1 MANNLNA
8 AYNEL
13 KAQCQELDKKGY
25 VIRDK
30 GEIAEY
36 FKISLMKMLV
46 YISTLDDRITK
57 AEAEFISSTL
67 GIMPLTNEMSE
78 LSRIK
83 KMITPDSVTDSLQR
97 ICKVFIDA
105 ESDGEDTDHKKLSAF
120 VNDLGVG
127 FMACDGEFDDR
138 ESAFLSRLVYRLRV
152 FGESYVK
159 GIKNSGGMSSKKPL
173 PASKPPKL
181 TTPSKTEEKKPLQK
195 KKEEDNSTLEEL
207 MEKLDTLIG
216 LMSVKQEVYSLA
228 NLIKVRKLREERGF
242 KQPEMS
248 LHLVFT
254 GNPGTGKTT
263 VARLLAKIYH
273 RLGAVKK
280 DVFVEVDRSGLVSNY
295 IGHTAIKTREVCESA
310 LGGVLFIDEAY
321 ALTNKT
327 GQNDYGIEAV
337 NTLLKFMED
346 NRGDIVVICAGYT
359 DLMEEF
365 LNSNLGLRSRFNRFI
380 EFADYTAPELRQ
392 MFELYCKQYSLKADD
407 EVLSFVEEFFIE
419 RIRNKTE
426 YFANGRDAR
435 NFFEKALSNQADRL
449 ADITDLSDDKL
460 MTLTIDDVKGVE
472 L

>member
-1 MANNLNA
+1 MANTLHNDFLA
-8 AYNEL
+8 LKEKCAY
-13 KAQCQELDKKGY
+13 LDKKGY

-30 GEIAEY
+30 DCLEEY
-36 FKISLMKMLV
+36 LKISLMKMLI
-46 YISTLDDRITK
+46 YISALDDRITK
-57 AEAEFISSTL
+57 NETELISSVL
-67 GIMPLTNEMSE
+67 GVG
-78 LSRIK
+78 LSDTGGLARIK
-83 KMITPDSVTDSLQR
+83 KMITPDSITDSLQR
-97 ICKVFIDA
+97 IVKVFIDA
-105 ESDGEDTDHKKLSAF
+105 QSDGEDTDYKALNSF
-120 VNDLGVG
+120 VNDLGVA
-127 FMACDGEFDDR
+127 FMAADGETDDR
-138 ESAFLSRLVYRLRV
+138 ETAFLSRLVYRLRV

-159 GIKNSGGMSSKKPL
+159 GIKSSGGLRSKASPTAPKA
-173 PASKPPKL
+173 PAQAAKKDEPKAA
-181 TTPSKTEEKKPLQK
+181 PAQKEKQ
-195 KKEEDNSTLEEL
+195 EDNSTLDQL
-207 MEKLDTLIG
+207 LDKLDQLIG

-228 NLIKVRKLREERGF
+228 NLIKVRRLREERGF

-273 RLGAVKK
+273 RLGAVRE
-280 DVFVEVDRSGLVSNY
+280 DTFVEVDRSGLVSNY

-365 LNSNLGLRSRFNRFI
+365 LNSNPGLRSRFNRFI
-380 EFADYTAPELRQ
+380 EFADYNANELAQ
-392 MFELYCKQYSLKADD
+392 MFELYLRQYSLKAS
-407 EVLSFVEEFFIE
+407 EGVLEYVEGFFEE

-449 ADITDLSDDKL
+449 ARVKDMSDDEL
-460 MTLTIDDVKGVE
+460 MTLTLDDVKGVA

>member
-1 MANNLNA
+1 
-8 AYNEL
+8 
-13 KAQCQELDKKGY
+13 
-25 VIRDK
+25 
-30 GEIAEY
+30 
-36 FKISLMKMLV
+36 
-46 YISTLDDRITK
+46 
-57 AEAEFISSTL
+57 
-67 GIMPLTNEMSE
+67 
-78 LSRIK
+78 
-83 KMITPDSVTDSLQR
+83 
-97 ICKVFIDA
+97 
-105 ESDGEDTDHKKLSAF
+105 
-120 VNDLGVG
+120 
-127 FMACDGEFDDR
+127 
-138 ESAFLSRLVYRLRV
+138 
-152 FGESYVK
+152 
-159 GIKNSGGMSSKKPL
+159 
-173 PASKPPKL
+173 
-181 TTPSKTEEKKPLQK
+181 
-195 KKEEDNSTLEEL
+195 
-207 MEKLDTLIG
+207 
-216 LMSVKQEVYSLA
+216 MSVKQEVYSLA

-273 RLGAVKK
+273 RLGAVRE
-280 DVFVEVDRSGLVSNY
+280 DTFVEVDRSGLVSNY

-365 LNSNLGLRSRFNRFI
+365 LNSNPGLRSRFNRFI
-380 EFADYTAPELRQ
+380 EFQDYNANELRQ
-392 MFELYCKQYSLKADD
+392 MFELYLRQYSLKAG
-407 EVLSFVEEFFIE
+407 EGVSEYVEGFFEE

-449 ADITDLSDDKL
+449 AKVGDMSDDEL
-460 MTLTIDDVKGVE
+460 MTLTLDDVKGVA

>member
-1 MANNLNA
+1 MANTLHNDFLA
-8 AYNEL
+8 LKERCAY
-13 KAQCQELDKKGY
+13 LDKKGY

-30 GEIAEY
+30 DCLEEY
-36 FKISLMKMLV
+36 LKISLMKMLI
-46 YISTLDDRITK
+46 YISALDDRITK
-57 AEAEFISSTL
+57 NETELISSVL
-67 GIMPLTNEMSE
+67 GVG
-78 LSRIK
+78 LSDTGGLARIK
-83 KMITPDSVTDSLQR
+83 KMITPDSITDSLQR
-97 ICKVFIDA
+97 IVKVFIDA
-105 ESDGEDTDHKKLSAF
+105 QSDGEDTDYKALNSF
-120 VNDLGVG
+120 VNDLGVA
-127 FMACDGEFDDR
+127 FMAADGETDDR
-138 ESAFLSRLVYRLRV
+138 ETAFLSRLVYRLRV

-159 GIKNSGGMSSKKPL
+159 GIKSSGGLRSKASPTAPKA
-173 PASKPPKL
+173 PAQAAKKDEPKAA
-181 TTPSKTEEKKPLQK
+181 PAQK
-195 KKEEDNSTLEEL
+195 E
-207 MEKLDTLIG
+207 
-216 LMSVKQEVYSLA
+216 KQEVYSLA

-273 RLGAVKK
+273 RLGAVRE
-280 DVFVEVDRSGLVSNY
+280 DTFVEVDRSGLVSNY

-365 LNSNLGLRSRFNRFI
+365 LNSNPGLRSRFNRFI
-380 EFADYTAPELRQ
+380 EFQDYNANELRQ
-392 MFELYCKQYSLKADD
+392 MFELYLRQYSLKAG
-407 EVLSFVEEFFIE
+407 EGVSEYVEGFFEE

-449 ADITDLSDDKL
+449 AKVGDMSDDEL
-460 MTLTIDDVKGVE
+460 MTLTLDDVKGVA

>member
-1 MANNLNA
+1 MSSELNKT
-8 AYNEL
+8 YLEL
-13 KAQCQELDKKGY
+13 KAQCAKLDKAGY
-25 VIRDK
+25 EIRDK
-30 GEIAEY
+30 GPIEEY
-36 FKISLMKMLV
+36 FKISLMKMLIC
-46 YISTLDDRITK
+46 ISTLDDKMSK
-57 AEAEFISSTL
+57 AESDFICDTL
-67 GIMPLTNEMSE
+67 GITLTSSVYE
-78 LSRIK
+78 LERLK

-105 ESDGEDTDHKKLSAF
+105 ESDGEKTDYKQLNAF

-127 FMACDGEFDDR
+127 FMAADGSADDR
-138 ESAFLSRLVYRLRV
+138 ETKFLSRLVYRLRV

-159 GIKNSGGMSSKKPL
+159 GIKSSGGMSMSTKPL
-173 PASKPPKL
+173 PKLAS
-181 TTPSKTEEKKPLQK
+181 TPSPAKADKPAKAPVK
-195 KKEEDNSTLEEL
+195 KKDEEELTLEQL
-207 MEKLDTLIG
+207 MEKLDALIG

-273 RLGAVKK
+273 RLGAVRE

-365 LNSNLGLRSRFNRFI
+365 LNSNPGLRSRFNRFI
-380 EFADYTAPELRQ
+380 EFADYTALELRQ
-392 MFELYCKQYSLKADD
+392 MFELYLKQYSLKAG
-407 EVLSFVEEFFIE
+407 EGVCEYVEEFFVN
-419 RIRNKTE
+419 RIANKPE

-449 ADITDLSDDKL
+449 ADVTDLSDEQL
-460 MTLTIDDVKGVE
+460 MTLTIEDVKGVE

>member
-1 MANNLNA
+1 MSTELNK
-8 AYNEL
+8 AYLEL
-13 KAQCQELDKKGY
+13 KADCAGLDKAGY
-25 VIRDK
+25 EIRDK
-30 GEIAEY
+30 GSIEEY
-36 FKISLMKMLV
+36 LKISLMKMLIC
-46 YISTLDDRITK
+46 ISTQDDKMSK
-57 AEAEFISSTL
+57 AESDFITTTL
-67 GIMPLTNEMSE
+67 GVALTSNPYE
-78 LSRIK
+78 LERLK

-105 ESDGEDTDHKKLSAF
+105 ESDGEKTDYKKRNAF

-127 FMACDGEFDDR
+127 FMAADGSADDR
-138 ESAFLSRLVYRLRV
+138 ETKFLSRLVYRLRV

-159 GIKNSGGMSSKKPL
+159 GIQNSGGLSTKPL
-173 PASKPPKL
+173 KKLAPAPTAAKADKPAKAQP
-181 TTPSKTEEKKPLQK
+181 K
-195 KKEEDNSTLEEL
+195 KKDEEELTLEQL
-207 MEKLDTLIG
+207 MEKLDALIG

-273 RLGAVKK
+273 RLGAVRE
-280 DVFVEVDRSGLVSNY
+280 DTFVEVDRSGLVSNY

-365 LNSNLGLRSRFNRFI
+365 LNSNPGLRSRFNRFI
-380 EFADYTAPELRQ
+380 EFADYTAEELRQ
-392 MFELYCKQYSLKADD
+392 MFELYLKQYSLKAG
-407 EVLSFVEEFFIE
+407 EGVTEYVEEFFVD
-419 RIRNKTE
+419 RIAHKPE

-449 ADITDLSDDKL
+449 ADVTDLSDEQL

>member
-1 MANNLNA
+1 MSANLKTDFA
-8 AYNEL
+8 EL
-13 KAQCQELDKKGY
+13 KAKCAELDKAGY
-25 VIRDK
+25 EIRDK
-30 GEIAEY
+30 GAIEEY
-36 FKISLMKMLV
+36 LKISLMKMLIC
-46 YISTLDDRITK
+46 ISTLDDKMTKPESDFIT
-57 AEAEFISSTL
+57 STL
-67 GIMPLTNEMSE
+67 GVTLTSSPYE
-78 LSRIK
+78 LERLK

-105 ESDGEDTDHKKLSAF
+105 QSDGYDTDYKKLNSF

-127 FMACDGEFDDR
+127 FMAADGSADDR
-138 ESAFLSRLVYRLRV
+138 ETKFLSRLVYRLRV

-159 GIKNSGGMSSKKPL
+159 GIQSSGGLSIKTAPKKPAL
-173 PASKPPKL
+173 PQKSEGNKPAA
-181 TTPSKTEEKKPLQK
+181 KKPAPK
-195 KKEEDNSTLEEL
+195 NKEEELTLEQL
-207 MEKLDTLIG
+207 LEKLDQLIG

-273 RLGAVKK
+273 RLGAVRE

-365 LNSNLGLRSRFNRFI
+365 LNSNPGLRSRFNRFI
-380 EFADYTAPELRQ
+380 EFADYTASELRQ
-392 MFELYCKQYSLKADD
+392 MFELYLKQYSLSAGESVCD
-407 EVLSFVEEFFIE
+407 FVEQFFE
-419 RIRNKTE
+419 DRIANKTE

-449 ADITDLSDDKL
+449 ADEKDLTDEQL
-460 MTLTIDDVKGVE
+460 MTLTLDDVKGVT

>member
-1 MANNLNA
+1 MANTLHNDFLA
-8 AYNEL
+8 LKERCAY
-13 KAQCQELDKKGY
+13 LDKKGY

-30 GEIAEY
+30 DCLEEY
-36 FKISLMKMLV
+36 LKISLMKMLI
-46 YISTLDDRITK
+46 YISALDDRITK
-57 AEAEFISSTL
+57 NETELISSVL
-67 GIMPLTNEMSE
+67 GVG
-78 LSRIK
+78 LSDTGGLARIK
-83 KMITPDSVTDSLQR
+83 KMITPDSITDSLQR
-97 ICKVFIDA
+97 IVKVFIDA
-105 ESDGEDTDHKKLSAF
+105 QSDGEDTDYKALNSF
-120 VNDLGVG
+120 VNDLGVA
-127 FMACDGEFDDR
+127 FMAADGETDDR
-138 ESAFLSRLVYRLRV
+138 ETAFLSRLVYRLRV

-159 GIKNSGGMSSKKPL
+159 GIKSSGGLRSKASPTAPKA
-173 PASKPPKL
+173 PAQAAKKDEPKAA
-181 TTPSKTEEKKPLQK
+181 PAQK
-195 KKEEDNSTLEEL
+195 E
-207 MEKLDTLIG
+207 
-216 LMSVKQEVYSLA
+216 KQEVYSLA
-228 NLIKVRKLREERGF
+228 NLIKVRKLREERSF

-273 RLGAVKK
+273 RLGAVRE
-280 DVFVEVDRSGLVSNY
+280 DTFVEVDRSGLVSNY

-365 LNSNLGLRSRFNRFI
+365 LNSNPGLRSRFNRFI
-380 EFADYTAPELRQ
+380 EFQDYNANELRQ
-392 MFELYCKQYSLKADD
+392 MFELYLRQYSLKAG
-407 EVLSFVEEFFIE
+407 EGVSEYVEGFFEE

-449 ADITDLSDDKL
+449 AKVGDMSDDEL
-460 MTLTIDDVKGVE
+460 MTLTLDDVKGVA

>member
-1 MANNLNA
+1 MADKLQKDFLSLKEKCA
-8 AYNEL
+8 A
-13 KAQCQELDKKGY
+13 LDKKGY

-30 GEIAEY
+30 GSIEEY
-36 FKISLMKMLV
+36 FKISLMKMLI
-46 YISTLDDRITK
+46 YISTLDERITK
-57 AEAEFISSTL
+57 NETEFISSAL
-67 GIMPLTNEMSE
+67 GIGLNTNDTSE
-78 LSRIK
+78 LTRIK
-83 KMITPDSVTDSLQR
+83 KMITPDSITDSLQR
-97 ICKVFIDA
+97 VVKVFIDA
-105 ESDGEDTDHKKLSAF
+105 QSDGEDADYKAINTF

-127 FMACDGEFDDR
+127 FMAADGAADDR
-138 ESAFLSRLVYRLRV
+138 ETAFLSRLVYRLRV
-152 FGESYVK
+152 FGESYVR
-159 GIKNSGGMSSKKPL
+159 GIKNSGGLKSRPAPAKEKAETAAKADNDKKAEP
-173 PASKPPKL
+173 
-181 TTPSKTEEKKPLQK
+181 E
-195 KKEEDNSTLEEL
+195 KKEEDSSTLEEL
-207 MEKLDTLIG
+207 LEKLDTLIG

-273 RLGAVKK
+273 RLGAVRE
-280 DVFVEVDRSGLVSNY
+280 DNFVEVDRSGLVSNF

-365 LNSNLGLRSRFNRFI
+365 LNSNPGLRSRFNRFI
-380 EFADYTAPELRQ
+380 EFQDYTANELRQ
-392 MFELYCKQYSLKADD
+392 MFELYLRQYSLKAG
-407 EVLSFVEEFFIE
+407 EGVLEYVEGFFEE
-419 RIRNKTE
+419 RIKNKTE

-449 ADITDLSDDKL
+449 ADVGEMTDDEL
-460 MTLTIDDVKGVE
+460 MTLTVDDVKGVE

>member
-1 MANNLNA
+1 MANTLNMTF
-8 AYNEL
+8 NEFY
-13 KAQCQELDKKGY
+13 KKCAELDKKGY
-25 VIRDK
+25 EIRDK
-30 GEIAEY
+30 GSIADY
-36 FKISLMKMLV
+36 LRISLMKALICICSIDDKISRAELD
-46 YISTLDDRITK
+46 YITSSLGVAMTTYNEYELTRI
-57 AEAEFISSTL
+57 
-67 GIMPLTNEMSE
+67 
-78 LSRIK
+78 R

-97 ICKVFIDA
+97 LCKVFIDA
-105 ESDGEDTDHKKLSAF
+105 ESDGEDIDYKKFNAF

-127 FMACDGEFDDR
+127 LMAIDGVSNEKT
-138 ESAFLSRLVYRLRV
+138 AFLSRLVYRLRV

-159 GIKNSGGMSSKKPL
+159 GIKNSGGMK
-173 PASKPPKL
+173 ASKPS
-181 TTPSKTEEKKPLQK
+181 PSKPALATQKTEPKKQEEK

-207 MEKLDTLIG
+207 LEKLDTLIG

-242 KQPEMS
+242 KQPDMS

-273 RLGAVKK
+273 RLGAVRK

-346 NRGDIVVICAGYT
+346 NRGDLVVICAGYT

-365 LNSNLGLRSRFNRFI
+365 LSSNPGLRSRFNRFI
-380 EFADYTAPELRQ
+380 EFMDYTADELKA
-392 MFELYCKQYSLKADD
+392 MFALYCSQYKLEATEEALDTVKDF
-407 EVLSFVEEFFIE
+407 FVKRIEE
-419 RIRNKTE
+419 KTE

-435 NFFEKALSNQADRL
+435 NLFEKALSNQADRI
-449 ADITDLSDDKL
+449 APNKDISDTEL
-460 MTLTIDDVKGVE
+460 LTITKEDVEGIV

>member
-1 MANNLNA
+1 MSADLKT

-13 KAQCQELDKKGY
+13 KAQCAALDKAGY
-25 VIRDK
+25 EIKDK
-30 GEIAEY
+30 GNIEEY
-36 FKISLMKMLV
+36 FKISLMKMLIC
-46 YISTLDDRITK
+46 ISTLDDRMTK
-57 AEAEFISSTL
+57 PESDFICRTL
-67 GIMPLTNEMSE
+67 GITLTQSPYE
-78 LSRIK
+78 LERLK

-105 ESDGEDTDHKKLSAF
+105 QSDGVDTDYKKLNTF

-127 FMACDGEFDDR
+127 FMAADGTADDR
-138 ESAFLSRLVYRLRV
+138 ETKFLSRLVYRLRV

-159 GIKNSGGMSSKKPL
+159 GIQSSGGLRQKPSAKKAL
-173 PASKPPKL
+173 PAPAQKQIKA
-181 TTPSKTEEKKPLQK
+181 EEKKKQEQEL
-195 KKEEDNSTLEEL
+195 TLEQL
-207 MEKLDTLIG
+207 LEKLDQLVG

-273 RLGAVKK
+273 RLGAVRE

-365 LNSNLGLRSRFNRFI
+365 LSSNPGLRSRFNRFI
-380 EFADYTAPELRQ
+380 EFADYTASELKQ
-392 MFELYCKQYSLKADD
+392 MFELYLKQYSLKADD
-407 EVLSFVEEFFIE
+407 GVLEYVEQFFDE
-419 RIRNKTE
+419 RIANKPE

-449 ADITDLSDDKL
+449 ASVKDMTDEQL
-460 MTLTIDDVKGVE
+460 MTLTLADVKEVT

>member
-1 MANNLNA
+1 MANTLHNDFLA
-8 AYNEL
+8 LKERCAY
-13 KAQCQELDKKGY
+13 LDKKGY

-30 GEIAEY
+30 DCLEEY
-36 FKISLMKMLV
+36 LKISLMKMLI
-46 YISTLDDRITK
+46 YISALDDRITK
-57 AEAEFISSTL
+57 NETELISSVL
-67 GIMPLTNEMSE
+67 GVG
-78 LSRIK
+78 LSDTGGLARIK
-83 KMITPDSVTDSLQR
+83 KMITPDSITDSLQR
-97 ICKVFIDA
+97 IVKVFIDA
-105 ESDGEDTDHKKLSAF
+105 QSDGEDTDYKALNSF
-120 VNDLGVG
+120 VNDLGVA
-127 FMACDGEFDDR
+127 FMAADGETDDR
-138 ESAFLSRLVYRLRV
+138 ETAFLSRLVYRLRV

-159 GIKNSGGMSSKKPL
+159 GIKSSGGLRSKSSPTAPKAPAQAAKKDEPKAA
-173 PASKPPKL
+173 PA
-181 TTPSKTEEKKPLQK
+181 KKAKQ
-195 KKEEDNSTLEEL
+195 EDNLTLDQL
-207 MEKLDTLIG
+207 LDKLDQLIG

-273 RLGAVKK
+273 RLGAVRE
-280 DVFVEVDRSGLVSNY
+280 DTFVEVDRSGLVSNY

-365 LNSNLGLRSRFNRFI
+365 LNSNPGLRSRFNRFI
-380 EFADYTAPELRQ
+380 EFQDYNANELAQ
-392 MFELYCKQYSLKADD
+392 MFELYLRQYSLKAG
-407 EVLSFVEEFFIE
+407 EGVSEYVEAFFEE

-449 ADITDLSDDKL
+449 AKVGDMSDDEL
-460 MTLTIDDVKGVE
+460 MTLTLDDVKGVA